1 MNYEIPETMKA
12 WVLGDPGVL
21 TLEEKPVPQ
30 PKKSEV
36 LVKIDAVAICA
47 TDLEIIENGPPAM
60 IQAVCLLIRVL
71 RPVMSIWEPL
81 LSWEMVLMSI
91 KLATEWQWKSM
102 PAVPAVSAAARACI
116 HRA

>member
-47 TDLEIIENGPPAM
+47 TD
-60 IQAVCLLIRVL
+60 
-71 RPVMSIWEPL
+71 
-81 LSWEMVLMSI
+81 
-91 KLATEWQWKSM
+91 WKSLKTDH
-102 PAVPAVSAAARACI
+102 PL
-116 HRA
+116 

>member
-47 TDLEIIENGPPAM
+47 TDLES
-60 IQAVCLLIRVL
+60 LKTDH
-71 RPVMSIWEPL
+71 PL
-81 LSWEMVLMSI
+81 
-91 KLATEWQWKSM
+91 
-102 PAVPAVSAAARACI
+102 
-116 HRA
+116 

>member
-21 TLEEKPVPQ
+21 TLEEKPVPR

-60 IQAVCLLIRVL
+60 IQGGLPFNKGFTPGHEYMGTVVKL
-71 RPVMSIWEPL
+71 
-81 LSWEMVLMSI
+81 EMVLMSI

-116 HRA
+116 LRA